1 MNISLIVDCRRE
13 ELKQIRDRLS
23 ADLEA
28 AKVDGLQRDQ
38 IILAV
43 DEACA
48 NAIIHGNSE
57 DESRQIRVEAWLDGD
72 VLSVRVFD
80 VGSFKINPDYLR
92 RDIDYYVSNE
102 LKGGL
107 GLRLI
112 HMIMDEVQFGTL
124 DDMYVCTM
132 RKKVE
137 FSE

>member
-1 MNISLIVDCRRE
+1 LNISLIVDCRRE